1 MPLDLTCVLLGAGG
15 ASRVVCVE
23 VEARRKVAHLK
34 ELLQRRNTDLL
45 RCHDADLE
53 LFAGE
58 DLLQSVVDEDL
69 FLYKSSSASSTSTSS
84 YASIS
89 GSKLAS
95 VVTLED
101 ATKLSA
107 AYPLHTYFPA
117 LSDVPGVI
125 HVVVKIKA
133 NALIQDTVSRANDEN
148 VNVHD
153 NGHDTRAVVQSLALS
168 ASMLSSD
175 DDEAGDDR
183 ENGEVQHDDSAI
195 QDVSSQSVCPA
206 FTGTTLSTTRYE
218 THNTDGTVRG
228 GGYSIIPLLV
238 TEDDAF
244 VSDGEEEHAPHGL
257 SGDNSEASARH
268 QIQEHVSLLPLIP
281 PQQAFPWVNWDAYGL
296 ARLPD
301 TFEFPKGSIQTAW
314 QYWCCGNET
323 EKCPPFRLLSAKH
336 FPMADDQK
344 RWFDFRILCT
354 AIEEKTRERGCWVE
368 YPTDDEAALM
378 YSAVAPELPIA
389 SKTPTNR
396 KRRYDLMW
404 TTAAR
409 FVRDHRNRLKKLRKV
424 QQRQEADA

>member
-1 MPLDLTCVLLGAGG
+1 MPLDLTCVLLCAAD

-23 VEARRKVAHLK
+23 IDAHRKVAYLK
-34 ELLQRRNTDLL
+34 ELLQRRNADLL

-69 FLYKSSSASSTSTSS
+69 FLYKTSSASTSS

-95 VVTLED
+95 TITLQN

-133 NALIQDTVSRANDEN
+133 NALVQDTASHENDEN
-148 VNVHD
+148 DEDVHG
-153 NGHDTRAVVQSLALS
+153 NGHETGAVVQSLALS
-168 ASMLSSD
+168 ASMLPSD
-175 DDEAGDDR
+175 EEEAGDDG
-183 ENGEVQHDDSAI
+183 ENGEGQHDGNAI
-195 QDVSSQSVCPA
+195 QDAPSQSVFPV

-218 THNTDGTVRG
+218 ANTTGGTVRG

-244 VSDGEEEHAPHGL
+244 VSDGEEEHATHGL
-257 SGDNSEASARH
+257 SDDNDEASARH
-268 QIQEHVSLLPLIP
+268 QIQGHVSLLPLIP

-314 QYWCCGNET
+314 QYWCCGNEA

-354 AIEEKTRERGCWVE
+354 TIEEKTRERGCWIE

-378 YSAVAPELPIA
+378 YNAVAPELPIA

-409 FVRDHRNRLKKLRKV
+409 FVRDHRNRLKKLRRI
-424 QQRQEADA
+424 QQRQEAGT